1 VLDHVERTKRFG
13 ALSPEGILVRASL
26 HAFQDGCDFGGT
38 SGLVLIDEAAIA
50 RFEVAGVDKA
60 GAEGVHQVAIL
71 AKGDVPQSRS
81 TIAISPGVTASLHTH
96 VARLVPR
103 LPATCRAPSPQ
114 SPRRD
119 PARG

>member
-1 VLDHVERTKRFG
+1 VLDHVERAKRFG
-13 ALSPEGILVRASL
+13 ALSAEGILVRASL

-38 SGLVLIDEAAIA
+38 SGLVLIDEAPIA

-81 TIAISPGVTASLHTH
+81 TIAIRPGLTAALHTS
-96 VARLVPR
+96 
-103 LPATCRAPSPQ
+103 CRSFGAST
-114 SPRRD
+114 SRNMSS
-119 PARG
+119 AISAIASA